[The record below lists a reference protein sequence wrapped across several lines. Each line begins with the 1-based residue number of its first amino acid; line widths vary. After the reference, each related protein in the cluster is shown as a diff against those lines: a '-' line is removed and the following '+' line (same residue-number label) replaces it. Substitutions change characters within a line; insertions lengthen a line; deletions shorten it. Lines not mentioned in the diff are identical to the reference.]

1 MAEGMTDVKRAVTI
15 RRSPEELYEQWRDL
29 SSLPEIMSH
38 VKSVQTNGDGRS
50 HWVVEGPAGRD
61 VEWDAETTADEPGRR
76 IAWRTVGDPDVENE
90 GEVLFT
96 PAPRDEGTEVH
107 VHLRYK
113 APGGAAGKLIAGLYH
128 KDPFAELGDDL
139 RRFKQV
145 MELGRVPTITGQP
158 NGRREEDK

>member
-1 MAEGMTDVKRAVTI
+1 MAEMAEVKRAVTI
-15 RRSPEELYEQWRDL
+15 RRSADELYEQWRDFE
-29 SSLPEIMSH
+29 SLPRIMTH
-38 VKSVQTNGDGRS
+38 VKSVTSNGDGLT

-61 VEWDAETTADEPGRR
+61 VEWDAQLSADVPGERL
-76 IAWRTVGDPDVENE
+76 AWRTLEGSDVDSE

-107 VHLRYK
+107 VHLRYRP
-113 APGGAAGKLIAGLYH
+113 PGGAAGRLVAGLFH

-158 NGRREEDK
+158 SGRMEEDR